1 MSNPPAA
8 PIPAPAPAPESVAAP
23 AGDLLTR
30 IFAAQTRLNDLTFV
44 KSKIDAVPGTPLT
57 MEAIVEAFRDG
68 QTGPNDLP
76 NRWLNN
82 YLTALEDEA
91 RELRKELLWKWWSK
105 DRIDRDR
112 VRHEI
117 VDQLHFLVSLAICA
131 GFDAE
136 SFADAYLNKNKINEK
151 RQEGG
156 YSKQNRVADET
167 TSA

>member
-1 MSNPPAA
+1 MAD
-8 PIPAPAPAPESVAAP
+8 
-23 AGDLLTR
+23 AGADLLTQ
-30 IFAAQTRLNDLTFV
+30 IFEAQTRLNDLTFQ
-44 KSKIDAVPGTPLT
+44 KSKIEEVPGRTLT
-57 MEAIVEAFRDG
+57 VAAIAQAFRDEK
-68 QTGPNDLP
+68 TGPNDLP

-82 YLTALEDEA
+82 YLTALEDEG

-117 VDQLHFLVSLAICA
+117 VDQLHFLVSLALCA
-131 GFDAE
+131 GFDAA

-156 YSKQNRVADET
+156 YSKTNKVADENG
-167 TSA
+167 AVGDKQP